1 ERSAQCDK
9 SRLAHGLHALTDA
22 DWVGVDD
29 AQRNP
34 LPAV

>member
-1 ERSAQCDK
+1 
-9 SRLAHGLHALTDA
+9 LAHGLHALTDA